1 MLILVMFCSY
11 ADVSSVMRHGSVRC
25 TDRNHVTVFAREDIA
40 ADEENRFE
48 KQYAER
54 ARRMSTLSRSDAIQ
68 GYHPVKQN
76 SNPLP
81 EPRIYERGHEHS
93 RSWNVESVH
102 SMSPSPP
109 HQQNDYQYYQVDEV
123 YPQERPYIP
132 TINEPP
138 SHLGVRQLYRQAKS
152 FDDRGGPRENRRMS
166 MDRRTLSE
174 AERSAARQHTAQH
187 LQPETPVAA
196 ACQSLW
202 AAKGHLEELHAL
214 GISDPS
220 SASTSFESNTDNSPA
235 PGNSESKERDEGA
248 DKKRLQ
254 YKASNQ
260 FHRRIEN
267 QSPTRRSSHESDASR
282 ELRELFSRRSSQL
295 VDSRKTS
302 RSSAVIGDRRPS
314 RDSRRDSI
322 FDNLSRRPSR
332 DLRDFNRD
340 RRRYSRDL
348 FYDRDRDLD
357 SRRSSGDRRES
368 QPRRQSQDIRDFYMR
383 RGSRGG
389 DSDRR
394 DSRDEP
400 NHDRDFDSRRSSTDR
415 RGSQSRRQ
423 SQDIRDFYMHRDH
436 RARRSSRDFVYGVQS
451 RKVSRE
457 LPMVPTVEVSEAQS
471 RRNSRMYDD
480 RRFSRDMSPLYE
492 RNENRER
499 RRRRSSFIRHVA
511 VSHDAN
517 FWAREQSPDRDGRDG
532 RSLFLRRKFLSTAA
546 VSSLDSNSTE
556 SSAPEAIFASSVDS
570 AGSDLEHRRLSL
582 LNRIPTGSVPHM
594 ALRQAPS
601 INPPPNSQR
610 RRLQNRDYSV
620 DAQSDTLFREWSRVD
635 PAYEGRDAREH
646 RDPRRRLERGVSED
660 QSSLRPVRA
669 RAYSRQLT
677 ANPGGNV
684 MVPFICYPD
693 EVNCSR

>member
-1 MLILVMFCSY
+1 
-11 ADVSSVMRHGSVRC
+11 
-25 TDRNHVTVFAREDIA
+25 
-40 ADEENRFE
+40 
-48 KQYAER
+48 
-54 ARRMSTLSRSDAIQ
+54 
-68 GYHPVKQN
+68 
-76 SNPLP
+76 
-81 EPRIYERGHEHS
+81 
-93 RSWNVESVH
+93 
-102 SMSPSPP
+102 
-109 HQQNDYQYYQVDEV
+109 
-123 YPQERPYIP
+123 
-132 TINEPP
+132 
-138 SHLGVRQLYRQAKS
+138 
-152 FDDRGGPRENRRMS
+152 
-166 MDRRTLSE
+166 
-174 AERSAARQHTAQH
+174 
-187 LQPETPVAA
+187 
-196 ACQSLW
+196 
-202 AAKGHLEELHAL
+202 
-214 GISDPS
+214 
-220 SASTSFESNTDNSPA
+220 
-235 PGNSESKERDEGA
+235 
-248 DKKRLQ
+248 
-254 YKASNQ
+254 
-260 FHRRIEN
+260 
-267 QSPTRRSSHESDASR
+267 
-282 ELRELFSRRSSQL
+282 
-295 VDSRKTS
+295 
-302 RSSAVIGDRRPS
+302 
-314 RDSRRDSI
+314 
-322 FDNLSRRPSR
+322 
-332 DLRDFNRD
+332 
-340 RRRYSRDL
+340 RYSRDL
-348 FYDRDRDLD
+348 FYERDRDLD
-357 SRRSSGDRRES
+357 SRRSSGERRES

-457 LPMVPTVEVSEAQS
+457 LPMVPTVEVSKAQS

-594 ALRQAPS
+594 ALRQAPA

-610 RRLQNRDYSV
+610 RRLQNRDY
-620 DAQSDTLFREWSRVD
+620 
-635 PAYEGRDAREH
+635 
-646 RDPRRRLERGVSED
+646 
-660 QSSLRPVRA
+660 
-669 RAYSRQLT
+669 
-677 ANPGGNV
+677 
-684 MVPFICYPD
+684 
-693 EVNCSR
+693 